1 MRKYTL
7 TLFLF
12 QLVAS
17 TIVMMA
23 EANTRSFDLR
33 ATSTESAK
41 EVDPEI
47 EAKQETDV
55 FPGIISFAMHLYQ

>member
-1 MRKYTL
+1 
-7 TLFLF
+7 
-12 QLVAS
+12 VAS